1 MCLLPSRCLRYVNG
15 MKSLICGYTEPGEGR
30 RFAHGGDVRVL
41 AERAGCAVEQLDDF
55 SASLNPLGPPS
66 WLERELARAA
76 LDVAAYP
83 DAQSR
88 EVCLAACELYKVW
101 PTQVCAGNGASELIL
116 AAARAAAY
124 SGFRRA
130 VIPVP
135 SYVDYERVCE
145 TAGLE
150 PHFVHLDPERE
161 FAPDLTALAQA
172 LTAPS
177 VVFICSPNNPTGTV
191 TGAAHIRDLAES
203 HPHCRFIVDESFA
216 DFVPAMDR
224 LVRERPDNVLVIHSL
239 TKFYAIPGLRLG
251 LAFGTPELIFQ
262 VRKAQP
268 EWSVN
273 VAAQRVGA
281 RALRDLPYQAETRTV
296 VRRLRE
302 KLALG
307 LGFVPGIKVFP
318 SEANFLL
325 CRVERLGQG
334 VQPLFE
340 KLLSQRIAIRPC
352 GNFRGLDERYFR
364 VAVRTREQNERLCE
378 AMEVYFG
385 LRRPSR
391 VIKPRKKPAIMLQG
405 TSSNAGKSVL
415 AAALCRIFLQDG
427 LSVAPF
433 KAQNMSLNSYVT
445 RDGGEMGRAQVTQA
459 LACRLE
465 PDARMNPVLLKP
477 GSDTGSQVI
486 VNGKPVGNMNV
497 SEYVRYKP
505 RAFEQVQRAYDS
517 LAAEHDIMVIEG
529 AGSPAEINLKA
540 HDIVNMKM
548 AEYAD
553 AQVLLVGDI
562 DRGGVFAS
570 LVGTMDLLSE
580 AERGRVTGYILNRF
594 RGDARLLDPALSSM
608 VSMTGR
614 SVLGVV
620 PYIHNLGLPEE
631 DSVSFKAGER
641 GIDVSKD
648 DETVDVA
655 CIDLGHISNFN
666 DLDPLMQEP
675 DVRLR
680 IVRSPHELGR
690 PDAVI
695 LPGSKNTVA
704 DMRQLKGAG
713 MLAALRALPESTL
726 LVGICGGFQMLGT
739 EIADPFGLETDLGTV
754 DGFGFLPLRTTLAA
768 EKTLTRALGTHLP
781 SGRGVYGYEIHHGV
795 TVPLSTEAVAVIDG
809 EHGPLG
815 FGLASGRVWGT
826 YLHGV
831 FDDDGFRRWFVN
843 SLRESRGLAP
853 LDGCGAAYG
862 LEAALD
868 HLASVVREHLD
879 MGAVYRALGLA
890 GQGQA
895 SLLR

>member
-1 MCLLPSRCLRYVNG
+1 
-15 MKSLICGYTEPGEGR
+15 MKSLICGHHEPGDGR
-30 RFAHGGDVRVL
+30 RFAHGGDVRAL
-41 AERAGCAVEQLDDF
+41 AERAGCSVEELDDF

-76 LDVAAYP
+76 LDAASYP
-83 DAQSR
+83 DAESR

-101 PTQVCAGNGASELIL
+101 PTQVCAGNGASELLL

-145 TAGLE
+145 AAELE
-150 PHFVHLDPERE
+150 PAFLPLDPERD
-161 FAPDLTALAQA
+161 FALDDEALARRLEPNA
-172 LTAPS
+172 GPPA
-177 VVFICSPNNPTGTV
+177 VVFLCSPNNPTGTLASA
-191 TGAAHIRDLAES
+191 GRIRALAEA

-216 DFVPAMDR
+216 DFVPGLDR

-251 LAFGTPELIFQ
+251 LAFGAPELIFQ
-262 VRKAQP
+262 LRKAQP

-281 RALRDLPYQAETRTV
+281 RALRDLPYQAETRAV

-352 GNFRGLDERYFR
+352 GNFRGLDDRYFR
-364 VAVRTREQNERLCE
+364 VAVRTREQNERLFE
-378 AMEVYFG
+378 ALEVYFG
-385 LRRPSR
+385 LRRPPR
-391 VIKPRKKPAIMLQG
+391 VLKARKKPAIMLQG

-415 AAALCRIFLQDG
+415 AAALCRILLQDG

-445 RDGGEMGRAQVTQA
+445 RDGREMGRAQVTQA

-486 VNGKPVGNMNV
+486 VMGKPVGNMNV
-497 SEYVRYKP
+497 AEYVRYKP
-505 RAFEQVQRAYDS
+505 RAFEQVCRAYDS
-517 LAAEHDIMVIEG
+517 LATEHDVMVIEG

-553 AQVLLVGDI
+553 AQVLLVSDI

-570 LVGTMDLLSE
+570 LVGTMDLLAESE
-580 AERGRVTGYILNRF
+580 RARVAGYVLNRF
-594 RGDARLLDPALSSM
+594 RGDKRLLDPALSAM

-614 SVLGVV
+614 RVFGVV
-620 PYIHNLGLPEE
+620 PHIHNLGLPEE

-641 GIDVSKD
+641 AIDVVKD
-648 DETVDVA
+648 EAAVDVA
-655 CIDLGHISNFN
+655 CLDLGHISNFN

-675 DVRLR
+675 DVNLR
-680 IVRSPHELGR
+680 IVHSPHELGR

-713 MLAALRALPESTL
+713 MLAALRALPEKTVI
-726 LVGICGGFQMLGT
+726 VGICGGFQMLGA
-739 EIADPFGLETDLGTV
+739 EIADPLGLETDLGTV

-768 EKTLTRALGTHLP
+768 EKTLTRALGTHLL

-795 TVPLSTEAVAVIDG
+795 TQPLTGEAVPVIEG
-809 EHGPLG
+809 REGPLG
-815 FGLASGRVWGT
+815 YGLASGRVWGT

-831 FDDDGFRRWFVN
+831 FDDDGFRRWFIN
-843 SLRESRGLAP
+843 ELRAARGLDP
-853 LDGCGAAYG
+853 LEGVGASYG

-868 HLASVVREHLD
+868 HLASVVRENLD
-879 MGAVYRALGLA
+879 MGAVYRALGMD
-890 GQGQA
+890 GQAQA

>member
-1 MCLLPSRCLRYVNG
+1 
-15 MKSLICGYTEPGEGR
+15 MKSLLCGLHDPGETQR
-30 RFAHGGDVRVL
+30 YAHGGDVRAL
-41 AERAGCAVEQLDDF
+41 AERAGCSVEELDDF

-76 LDVAAYP
+76 LDAAAYP
-83 DAQSR
+83 DAASR

-101 PTQVCAGNGASELIL
+101 PTQVCAGNGASELLL
-116 AAARAAAY
+116 AAARATSY
-124 SGFRRA
+124 SGFRLA

-145 TAGLE
+145 VAGLKAR
-150 PHFVHLDPERE
+150 FVPLNPEQDFALDLGVLEKSLDQP
-161 FAPDLTALAQA
+161 A
-172 LTAPS
+172 
-177 VVFICSPNNPTGTV
+177 VVFLCSPNNPTGAILNA
-191 TGAAHIRDLAES
+191 GRIRALAEA

-216 DFVPAMDR
+216 DFVPGLDR

-251 LAFGTPELIFQ
+251 LAFGTPEMVFQ

-281 RALRDLPYQAETRTV
+281 RALRDLPYQAETRAV

-334 VQPLFE
+334 VRPLFE

-352 GNFRGLDERYFR
+352 ANFRGLDERYFR
-364 VAVRTREQNERLCE
+364 VAVRTSEQNERLCE
-378 AMEVYFG
+378 ALEVYFG
-385 LRRPSR
+385 LRRPPR
-391 VIKPRKKPAIMLQG
+391 VVKQRKKPAIMLQG

-415 AAALCRIFLQDG
+415 AAALCRILLQDG

-445 RDGGEMGRAQVTQA
+445 RDGREMGRAQVTQA

-486 VNGKPVGNMNV
+486 VNGRPVGNMNV
-497 SEYVRYKP
+497 SEYMRYKP
-505 RAFEQVQRAYDS
+505 HAFEQVQRAYDS

-553 AQVLLVGDI
+553 AKVLLVSDI

-580 AERGRVTGYILNRF
+580 SERGRVAGYVLNRF
-594 RGDARLLDPALSSM
+594 RGDERLLDPALSAM

-614 SVLGVV
+614 HVLGVI

-641 GIDVSKD
+641 TIDVDKD
-648 DETVDVA
+648 VETVDVA

-666 DLDPLMQEP
+666 DLDPLLQEP
-675 DVRLR
+675 DVNLR

-713 MLAALRALPESTL
+713 MLAALRALPESTI

-739 EIADPFGLETDLGTV
+739 EIADPLGLETDLGTV

-781 SGRGVYGYEIHHGV
+781 SGRGVHGYEIHHGV
-795 TVPLSTEAVAVIDG
+795 TAPLSGEAVPVIDG

-843 SLRESRGLAP
+843 CLRTARGYAP
-853 LDGCGAAYG
+853 LEGFGASYG

-879 MGAVYRALGLA
+879 MAAVYRALGMD
-890 GQGQA
+890 GQAQA